1 MKFRLSGCLRRYSSL
16 SVVFAALFALCSD
29 LSAQTLPMQRAIE
42 LALGHS
48 TGSLASHA
56 DVQRAFASYLEVRN
70 NYIPQ
75 VGTGSG
81 LGFSY
86 GFPLT
91 LEGAAPS
98 LITVTGQSTV
108 FNPSQQQFMQ
118 AAKKEWGATQFQE
131 KDQRNAVIQD
141 VAISYAE
148 LAKWETRLG
157 RLQTAEAQAT
167 EMEKAVGERLQEGVD
182 SAIDLNKAKLATA
195 RVRLHITEAN
205 GAADALRRHLSNLT
219 ALPLSSIQIEPQSI
233 PSLPAPSTDE
243 DLSAKAQAASPLI
256 KSADEHALAQFF
268 KARGEHRALLP
279 SVDFAA
285 QYARLARYNNYDKF
299 YLNYQPNNATI
310 GVSIRFPFLNAPQKA
325 RAQAADAEARKAKQQ
340 AEQARNQVSE
350 DTAKLQRAVEQLAA
364 AREVAQ
370 LEYALAQSTLDAT
383 QTRINAGTG
392 TLHDLAD
399 ARMQANERFLGFQ
412 DVDFEYQRARLNLMR
427 ATGELEGW
435 ALHSNQK

>member
-1 MKFRLSGCLRRYSSL
+1 MFAAGLALSGS
-16 SVVFAALFALCSD
+16 
-29 LSAQTLPMQRAIE
+29 LSAQTLPLQRAIE

-48 TGSLASHA
+48 TGSLAAHA
-56 DVQRAFASYLEVRN
+56 DVQRAFASYIEVRN

-81 LGFSY
+81 LGYSY

-91 LEGAAPS
+91 LEGSAPS
-98 LITVTGQSTV
+98 IVNVAGQSTV

-118 AAKKEWGATQFQE
+118 AAKKEWGAAQFQE

-148 LAKWETRLG
+148 LSKWETRLG
-157 RLQTAEAQAT
+157 RLQTAESQALD
-167 EMEKAVGERLQEGVD
+167 MEKAVGERLQEGVD

-195 RVRLHITEAN
+195 RVRLRIVEAN
-205 GAADALRRHLSNLT
+205 GSADLLRRHLSNLT
-219 ALPLSSIQIEPQSI
+219 GLPLSSIKIEPASI

-243 DLSAKAQAASPLI
+243 DLAAKAQAASPLI
-256 KSADEHALAQFF
+256 KSAEQHALAQIFQA
-268 KARGEHRALLP
+268 KGEHRALLP

-310 GVSIRFPFLNAPQKA
+310 GVSIRFPFLNAPQRA
-325 RAQAADAEARKAKQQ
+325 RAQAADAEAQKAKQQ
-340 AEQARNQVSE
+340 AEKARNQVSE

-370 LEYALAQSTLDAT
+370 LEYELAQSTLDAT

-399 ARMQANERFLGFQ
+399 ARVQANERFLSFQ
-412 DVDFEYQRARLNLMR
+412 DTDFEYQRARLNLMR
-427 ATGELEGW
+427 ATGDLENW
-435 ALHSNQK
+435 ALHAAQK